1 MYIDTIRLEN
11 IRGFRELKFSFDRGQ
26 GQYAG
31 WTVLT
36 GDNGS
41 GKSTVLRAI
50 ALMLAGPQAAA
61 ALQPGYAK
69 WVRKNC
75 KRSSIRLSITRC
87 NDDDGY
93 GPSLYEWPNENIV
106 LTSVMTQVNNG
117 KSITTW
123 HDINDLSAHY
133 NQMLSIAEDSIW
145 SPFASGWFAS
155 GYGPFRRISRSSQD
169 INTLMA
175 DPEAGR
181 FATLF
186 QESASLAE
194 TDEWLRQLNYKRLEG
209 HAKEGALLKLV
220 IQFLNDQLL
229 PNQVRVDRVDSDGLW
244 LKDREGTELSWSDM
258 SDGYRSALALLTDIL
273 RHMSGTYGID
283 GLIDQDPDG
292 GLCIRRSGVVLIDEI
307 DAHLHPEWQREI
319 GFWLKRHFPN
329 IQFIVTSHSPL
340 ICQAADPNG
349 LFVLPEPGSD
359 EPARALTAEEY
370 QKVISSRPDT
380 ILRSAAFGLQN
391 TRSPVAVEARSA
403 FADLRTK
410 QRAGGKLTQ
419 AEQVELERLRQYI
432 NPDEEP

>member
-11 IRGFRELKFSFDRGQ
+11 IRGFRELEFSFDRGQ

-69 WVRKNC
+69 WVRKDC

-283 GLIDQDPDG
+283 GLIDQDQDG

-319 GFWLKRHFPN
+319 GFWLKKRFPN

-370 QKVISSRPDT
+370 QEVISSRPDT

>member
-11 IRGFRELKFSFDRGQ
+11 IRGFRELEFSFDRGQ

-41 GKSTVLRAI
+41 GKSTVLRAM

-69 WVRKNC
+69 WVRKDC

-155 GYGPFRRISRSSQD
+155 GYGPFRRISRSAQD

-229 PNQVRVDRVDSDGLW
+229 PNQVKVDRVDSDGLW

-273 RHMSGTYGID
+273 RHMSSTYGID
-283 GLIDQDPDG
+283 GLIDQDQDG

-370 QKVISSRPDT
+370 QEVISSRPDT
-380 ILRSAAFGLQN
+380 ILRSPAFGLRN
-391 TRSPVAVEARSA
+391 TRSDPVVAKRARYS
-403 FADLRTK
+403 LLQSR
-410 QRAGGKLTQ
+410 QRQLGQLT
-419 AEQVELERLRQYI
+419 AEEQQELAELAPYI
-432 NPDEEP
+432 NPDEEA

>member
-11 IRGFRELKFSFDRGQ
+11 IRGFRELEFSFDRGQ

-319 GFWLKRHFPN
+319 GFWLKKRFPN

-370 QKVISSRPDT
+370 QEVISSRPDT

-391 TRSPVAVEARSA
+391 TRSPVAVAARSA